1 MAGGLVSYG
10 VDERENA
17 RRAALFADK
26 ILKGAKPGDLPIEFP
41 TKLELVV
48 NLKTARAR
56 PHHTAD
62 IARTRRRG
70 DRMTAK
76 MKRREF
82 ITLFGGAAAAWPL
95 AARAQQ
101 PAAIPV
107 IGFLRSTSIERAA
120 QLVAAFRQGLKESG
134 YIEGQNVAIEYRS
147 AEGQY
152 DRLPA
157 LAEDLVRRQVA
168 VIVATGGD
176 APALAA
182 KAATST
188 IPIVFTGEDPIR
200 AGLVASLS
208 HPGGNLTGVNLLTSE
223 TGSKRLGLLR
233 ELVPKAATIA
243 VLINPKTPGVERHL
257 PDVQSAARTLGLQI
271 RALNVTNESEIDAAF
286 GALARER
293 PDALLVNPDPFMNS
307 RREQVVT
314 LANHYRLPALYE
326 WREFVEAGGL
336 MSYGPSHTE
345 PYRLIGTYTG
355 RILKGAKPAELPVV
369 QSTKFELVINLKTAK
384 ALGLTVPNTVL
395 IAADEVIE

>member
-1 MAGGLVSYG
+1 M
-10 VDERENA
+10 
-17 RRAALFADK
+17 
-26 ILKGAKPGDLPIEFP
+26 I
-41 TKLELVV
+41 
-48 NLKTARAR
+48 
-56 PHHTAD
+56 
-62 IARTRRRG
+62 
-70 DRMTAK
+70 
-76 MKRREF
+76 RREF
-82 ITLFGGAAAAWPL
+82 IMLLGGAAAAWPL